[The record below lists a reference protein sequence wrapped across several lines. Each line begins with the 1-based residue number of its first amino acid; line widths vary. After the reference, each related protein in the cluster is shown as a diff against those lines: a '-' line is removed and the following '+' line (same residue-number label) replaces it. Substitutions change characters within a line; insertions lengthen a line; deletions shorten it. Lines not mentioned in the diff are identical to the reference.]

1 MKKAE
6 IISPIAIGKRSSAAM
21 SPAPPQ
27 EQKPSDAH
35 QPDAAAPGQQNSPRA
50 ATKTRRL
57 ARTGAQEKRLVALS
71 SVLAAVGLTSF
82 KLVVGLLSGS
92 LGILAEAAH
101 SGLDLVAAL
110 MTFVAVRV
118 ADRPPDVTHNYGHAK
133 VENLSAFLEAGLLVL
148 TAIWVIYEAIRR
160 LIFHEGQV
168 DPSIWTFLVMGT
180 SIVVDYTRSRAL
192 LRVAK
197 KQGSQA
203 LEADA
208 LHFRTDIWS
217 SVVVILGLTAVK
229 IGQMI
234 GVPWLG
240 RADAVSALGVSLIV
254 IWVSFRL
261 VRETLDVLLDRAPER
276 LGLALERAAGAL
288 EGVVDVRRVRVR
300 RAGNKLFADVVV
312 GAPRTATF
320 EHAHAVTEAVERTA
334 RNVVRAS
341 SPQSEVD
348 VVVHVEPAATPAETT
363 AQGIHYLALE
373 LGLRAHDVRVR
384 VLESNTEPQP
394 ALEADLHLEVDPEL
408 DLKSG
413 ARHLSGLSGGAPG
426 DNPSGSARGSD
437 GAPAR
442 CLRRAAKA
450 GHAGA
455 QDCRWRCRN
464 RELPRGPCLSGHER
478 RAARAA
484 YTGKPTVR
492 PRVALH
498 IFGGRADSA
507 GACPGGR
514 DRASAARQT
523 APTGRC
529 VDSHRTAGGGIVEQ
543 KHGGVLSITG
553 PSGLCFSLAGLHCAR
568 INSSLFGD
576 YFRQEGEAH
585 EFCRPR
591 F

>member
-1 MKKAE
+1 
-6 IISPIAIGKRSSAAM
+6 M

-27 EQKPSDAH
+27 EQKPSDAQ
-35 QPDAAAPGQQNSPRA
+35 QPNAVTPTRQNTPGAGARA
-50 ATKTRRL
+50 RRPG
-57 ARTGAQEKRLVALS
+57 RSGAQEKRFVALS
-71 SVLAAVGLTSF
+71 SVLAAVGLTTF
-82 KLVVGLLSGS
+82 KLIVGLLSGS

-133 VENLSAFLEAGLLVL
+133 VENLSAFLEAGMLVL
-148 TAIWVIYEAIRR
+148 TAIWVIYEAVRR
-160 LIFHEGQV
+160 LLFHEGQV

-197 KQGSQA
+197 QQGSQA
-203 LEADA
+203 LAADA

-217 SVVVILGLTAVK
+217 SVVVILGLAAVRL
-229 IGQMI
+229 GQMI
-234 GVPWLG
+234 GVPWLS

-276 LGLALERAAGAL
+276 LVLALERAAGTL
-288 EGVVDVRRVRVR
+288 EGVVDVRRVRLR

-384 VLESNTEPQP
+384 VLETKTGSPS

-408 DLKSG
+408 DLKS
-413 ARHLSGLSGGAPG
+413 AHDAATRLERAIYRAYPVVRRVTTHLEAPDVAIEHRRDVSAEQSKLVTQVRKIADG
-426 DNPSGSARGSD
+426 VAGTGSCHEVHVYQVMNSAQRQRPTPENPLYD
-437 GAPAR
+437 
-442 CLRRAAKA
+442 L
-450 GHAGA
+450 
-455 QDCRWRCRN
+455 
-464 RELPRGPCLSGHER
+464 
-478 RAARAA
+478 
-484 YTGKPTVR
+484 V
-492 PRVALH
+492 
-498 IFGGRADSA
+498 
-507 GACPGGR
+507 
-514 DRASAARQT
+514 
-523 APTGRC
+523 
-529 VDSHRTAGGGIVEQ
+529 
-543 KHGGVLSITG
+543 
-553 PSGLCFSLAGLHCAR
+553 LHCTFSGAAPIQQVHVQAEEIER
-568 INSSLFGD
+568 ALRAKLPPLGAVLIHT
-576 YFRQEGEAH
+576 EPPEEA
-585 EFCRPR
+585 
-591 F
+591 

>member
-1 MKKAE
+1 
-6 IISPIAIGKRSSAAM
+6 M

-35 QPDAAAPGQQNSPRA
+35 QPDAAAPGRQNTPRA
-50 ATKTRRL
+50 ATKTRRPS
-57 ARTGAQEKRLVALS
+57 RTGAQEKRLVALS

-148 TAIWVIYEAIRR
+148 TAIWVIFEAIRR

-217 SVVVILGLTAVK
+217 SVVVILGLTAVR

-234 GVPWLG
+234 GVPWLS

-408 DLKSG
+408 DLKS
-413 ARHLSGLSGGAPG
+413 AHDAATRLERAIYRAYPVVRRVTTHLEAPEV
-426 DNPSGSARGSD
+426 AM
-437 GAPAR
+437 
-442 CLRRAAKA
+442 
-450 GHAGA
+450 
-455 QDCRWRCRN
+455 
-464 RELPRGPCLSGHER
+464 ER
-478 RAARAA
+478 RRDVSAEQPKLVTQVRKIADGVAG
-484 YTGKPTVR
+484 TGSCHEVHVYQVMNSAQREHPTPENPLYDLV
-492 PRVALH
+492 
-498 IFGGRADSA
+498 
-507 GACPGGR
+507 
-514 DRASAARQT
+514 
-523 APTGRC
+523 
-529 VDSHRTAGGGIVEQ
+529 
-543 KHGGVLSITG
+543 
-553 PSGLCFSLAGLHCAR
+553 LHCTFSGAAPIQQVHVQAEEIER
-568 INSSLFGD
+568 ALRAKLPPLGAVLIHT
-576 YFRQEGEAH
+576 EPPEEA
-585 EFCRPR
+585 
-591 F
+591 